1 MDRQTNSMIFFLG
14 VALIVVGIYLI
25 TKNLLKIRSNN
36 IVIGEIVDLRSGYR
50 DHDFPI
56 IQYHIG
62 NSTEEYESS
71 HYSIFHKIGKK
82 IRLVYSQRKNG
93 IIGTLS
99 EMFFI
104 PVTLLLVGGFLTTVI
119 ILFYLQNQTR

>member
-14 VALIVVGIYLI
+14 VTLIVTGIYLI

-36 IVIGEIVDLRSGYR
+36 IVIGEIIDLRSGYK

-56 IQYHIG
+56 IQYQIE
-62 NSTEEYESS
+62 NSTKEYESS
-71 HYSIFHKIGKK
+71 HYSIFYKIGKK
-82 IRLVYSQRKNG
+82 IRLVYSQRKKE

-104 PVTLLLVGGFLTTVI
+104 PVTLLLVGIFLTTVI
-119 ILFYLQNQTR
+119 LLFYFQNQTS

>member
-1 MDRQTNSMIFFLG
+1 MIFFLG
-14 VALIVVGIYLI
+14 VTLIVTGIYLI

-36 IVIGEIVDLRSGYR
+36 IVIGEIIDLRSGYK

-56 IQYHIG
+56 IQYQIE
-62 NSTEEYESS
+62 NSTKEYESS
-71 HYSIFHKIGKK
+71 HYSIFYKIGKK
-82 IRLVYSQRKNG
+82 IRLVYSQRKKE

-104 PVTLLLVGGFLTTVI
+104 PVTLLLVGIFLTTVI
-119 ILFYLQNQTR
+119 LLFYFQNQTS